1 MVFVFS
7 NIIWYNNSIYKDIPS
22 GCMATIILIALFLWI
37 ELLQYQRKLLFFTF
51 GVSIACLLL
60 YYKGFPTKMCEIFP
74 LLVYCIEIFP
84 LMLQAKKEK

>member
-1 MVFVFS
+1 M
-7 NIIWYNNSIYKDIPS
+7 NDLGSIKAPSWFLDKDIPS

>member
-1 MVFVFS
+1 LWRA
-7 NIIWYNNSIYKDIPS
+7 NIKPPLEVVVDN
-22 GCMATIILIALFLWI
+22 LALFLWI